1 MTTLYGYARTST
13 LEQVAGFEDQIT
25 ELTKF
30 GVQPQ
35 KIFKEQVSAVAER
48 KQLETL
54 LSILSEGDK
63 LVVTKLDRL
72 ARNVTHFG
80 DILRVLDER
89 RAHLVILSLG
99 ASSGDDRIDTSSA
112 TGRLLINLM
121 MSVAQFE
128 REMMRERQRAGVA
141 KAKEE
146 GKYKG
151 RKPTARNQADGFKV
165 LHNAGIG
172 REQVMEQLGISRASY
187 FRLKADVA

>member
-13 LEQVAGFEDQIT
+13 LEQVAGFEDQIA

-35 KIFKEQVSAVAER
+35 KIFKEQVSAIAER
-48 KQLETL
+48 KQLATL
-54 LSILSEGDK
+54 LSILSAGDK

-80 DILRVLDER
+80 DILKVLDER
-89 RAHLVILSLG
+89 GAHLVILSLG

-112 TGRLLINLM
+112 TGRLLLNLM

-141 KAKEE
+141 KAKED

-187 FRLKADVA
+187 FRLKAAVA

>member
-13 LEQVAGFEDQIT
+13 LEQVAGFEDQIA

-35 KIFKEQVSAVAER
+35 KIFNEQVSAIAER
-48 KQLETL
+48 KQLATL

-89 RAHLVILSLG
+89 GAHLVILSLG

-112 TGRLLINLM
+112 TGRLLLNLM

-141 KAKEE
+141 KAKED

-187 FRLKADVA
+187 FRLKAAVA

>member
-1 MTTLYGYARTST
+1 M
-13 LEQVAGFEDQIT
+13 
-25 ELTKF
+25 
-30 GVQPQ
+30 
-35 KIFKEQVSAVAER
+35 SA
-48 KQLETL
+48 
-54 LSILSEGDK
+54 GDK

-80 DILRVLDER
+80 DILKVLDER
-89 RAHLVILSLG
+89 GAHLVILSLG

-112 TGRLLINLM
+112 TGRLLLNLM

-141 KAKEE
+141 KAKED

-187 FRLKADVA
+187 FRLKAAVA